1 MAEDLQKKVA
11 ELKDQGNR
19 ALTSGNTQEAI
30 RLYGEAIKIDPTNH
44 VLYSNRSAALA
55 KASNYELAL
64 VDAEK
69 TVELKPDWVKG
80 FSRKGTALSFLGRHE
95 EAKMA
100 YEEGLK
106 LDPENQQLKDGVKD
120 AQAHL
125 TGPAG
130 SQPIGGN
137 PFAAPGIMKRIE
149 MDPRTKGF
157 LAQPDYME
165 KLKQLQQNPQALG
178 NHLQDPRIM
187 TTLSV
192 LLGVDLQQARE
203 EDMDQRSSPPAKD
216 EPEPMEEDEEE
227 ELTDAQKEAKEEKK
241 KGNEAYKKK
250 DFETAI
256 QHYDKAIE
264 LDADDITF
272 LTNKAA
278 VYFEMDRLED
288 CIKESEKAIERGRE
302 VRSDFKLIAKAFFRI
317 GQAYF
322 KQENYKDAITYY
334 NKSLTEHRTPEALKK
349 CQEAEKLRKEREE
362 NAYVDP
368 EKAEEEKALG
378 NDLFQKGDF
387 PNAVKHY
394 SEAIRRNPGDA
405 KLYSNRAACYT
416 KLAAWELGLKDCDE
430 CVRLDPKF
438 LKGYLRKG
446 AILQAMKQWGRAQD
460 VYSKALDIDPNH
472 QEANEGYKKCLQ
484 TMSQDPE
491 EIKKRAMADPEV
503 QNIMSD
509 PAMRVILDQ
518 MQNEPGA
525 LNDHLQNPE
534 IRAKIQKLMESGLI
548 QIR

>member
-19 ALTSGNTQEAI
+19 ALTSGDTKEAI
-30 RLYGEAIKIDPTNH
+30 RLYGEAIKIDPNNH

-64 VDAEK
+64 VDANK

-80 FSRKGTALSFLGRHE
+80 YSRKGAALSFLGRYE

-120 AQAHL
+120 TRAHL

-130 SQPIGGN
+130 SQPLGGN
-137 PFAAPGIMKRIE
+137 PFAAPGIMERIQR
-149 MDPRTKGF
+149 DPRTKGF
-157 LAQPDYME
+157 LAQPDYMD

-216 EPEPMEEDEEE
+216 EPEPMEEEEE

-250 DFETAI
+250 DFEMAL

-278 VYFEMDRLED
+278 VYYEMDQLED
-288 CIKESEKAIERGRE
+288 CIKESQKAIERGRE

-322 KQENYKDAITYY
+322 KEDKYKDAITYY

-349 CQEAEKLRKEREE
+349 CQEAEKLLKEYE
-362 NAYVDP
+362 AKSYVDP

-378 NDLFQKGDF
+378 NELFQKGDF

-416 KLAAWELGLKDCDE
+416 KLAAWELGIKDCDE

-460 VYSKALDIDPNH
+460 VYSKALDIEPNNP
-472 QEANEGYKKCLQ
+472 EANEGYKKCLQ

-503 QNIMSD
+503 QQIMSD